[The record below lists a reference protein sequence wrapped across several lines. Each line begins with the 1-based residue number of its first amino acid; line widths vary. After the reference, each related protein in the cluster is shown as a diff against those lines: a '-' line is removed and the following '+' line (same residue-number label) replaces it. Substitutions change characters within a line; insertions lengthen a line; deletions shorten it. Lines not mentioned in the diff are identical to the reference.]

1 MSPLCLILD
10 CGRIFELKK
19 GIKWGGMVFIVHVQ
33 FWGGVSYLPYVSC
46 HVTYGMSPRT
56 FLSAVFRVRVLLL
69 VRWCTERE
77 KVPKL
82 CCEWTGVM
90 YILGFV

>member
-19 GIKWGGMVFIVHVQ
+19 GIKWCGMVFIVHVQ
-33 FWGGVSYLPYVSC
+33 FLGGVSYLPYVSC

-56 FLSAVFRVRVLLL
+56 FLSAVFRVRVLL
-69 VRWCTERE
+69 WCVGVQRE
-77 KVPKL
+77 KRCPL
-82 CCEWTGVM
+82 
-90 YILGFV
+90 L